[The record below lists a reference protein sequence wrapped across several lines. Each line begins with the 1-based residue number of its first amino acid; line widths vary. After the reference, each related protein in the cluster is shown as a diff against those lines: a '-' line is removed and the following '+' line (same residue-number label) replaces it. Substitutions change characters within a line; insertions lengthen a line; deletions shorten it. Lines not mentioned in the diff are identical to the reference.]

1 MPSDSPTPLQ
11 YSPEDRYLP
20 EGRTV
25 QYRPIE
31 DCSLKDCSLKDSLD
45 DLFTAGLL
53 WMAER
58 QVASLGEIS
67 RGESPPPSGEI
78 TTPESTRPPTNRGV
92 VPPFGIR
99 AIDTALPDGGFR
111 CGTTHEWYIATGQPA
126 PAQTPRTRAAIPTP
140 TAIVAIAAANIL
152 RERHCLSTRHLAAS
166 AVSATSQKL
175 AVWIGRRLWPNPHF
189 LDHALRS
196 TLRTNCLFLDPPND
210 KLRLWAIDT
219 ALRSPAIG
227 VVVTDFGAIS
237 FALSQRL
244 LLAARAGNTIGL
256 FCRYI
261 RGDATSSITPSTA
274 ATTRWLIRSEIST
287 SERPCWALELLK
299 CKGTP
304 PRTTRWSVELC
315 RGDDDENVPLH
326 LSSTV
331 ADRRAEAPGADSTER
346 SGGRKRA

>member
-1 MPSDSPTPLQ
+1 MKSIGAVYTPYDSPTPL
-11 YSPEDRYLP
+11 RYLP
-20 EGRTV
+20 EYKRAG
-25 QYRPIE
+25 
-31 DCSLKDCSLKDSLD
+31 DCLLKECID

-58 QVASLGEIS
+58 QTTSRVESLS
-67 RGESPPPSGEI
+67 RVESAPPSGEI
-78 TTPESTRPPTNRGV
+78 TTPESARAPKNQGIV
-92 VPPFGIR
+92 APFGIP
-99 AIDTALPDGGFR
+99 AIDTTLPDGGFR
-111 CGTTHEWYIATGQPA
+111 YGTTHEWYIATGQSA
-126 PAQTPRTRAAIPTP
+126 RTQGIPTP
-140 TAIVAIAAANIL
+140 TAIVAVAAANIL
-152 RERHCLSTRHLAAS
+152 KERHKLSTRHHTDSMA
-166 AVSATSQKL
+166 SATSQKL

-227 VVVTDFGAIS
+227 VVVADLGAIS
-237 FALSQRL
+237 FTLSQRL

-261 RGDATSSITPSTA
+261 RRDSTGSIAPSTA

-287 SERPCWALELLK
+287 SERPRWGLELLK

-326 LSSTV
+326 LSPTV
-331 ADRRAEAPGADSTER
+331 ADRRAKAPGADSTER